1 MSDARVGWTSG
12 QSYEVE
18 SRGPV
23 VVVVIL
29 GGVVEEVF
37 DSDGE
42 AEDGNNDVLMG
53 CSDVWTRGKF
63 YPPAS
68 LFIWR
73 LRRT

>member
-18 SRGPV
+18 SRGAV

-29 GGVVEEVF
+29 GDVVEEVF

-42 AEDGNNDVLMG
+42 AEDGEQ
-53 CSDVWTRGKF
+53 
-63 YPPAS
+63 
-68 LFIWR
+68 
-73 LRRT
+73 